1 MKLLTNSK
9 ALTEQLK
16 KISVER
22 SEDLI
27 EYLPYRYESFEY
39 TDEEDVKDR
48 QRIVILGR
56 LVSNP
61 RLYNKGKISLITFH
75 FISVNRKFYSCKMFN
90 RAFYYSSLDLESS
103 FTLTGILDLKK
114 KELNVVSLKKGE
126 IPDDRQLK
134 PVYHLPTGVSSSVY
148 LGLVRRTLERIDEIS
163 GERLPSYLIR
173 KYRLMSHNEAL
184 KVVHFPKS
192 REEIAAGLRTVKFE
206 ECLEYCMKNRI
217 IRIQNKKLVKS
228 SPKPI
233 DTQAINRFIL
243 ALPYKLTKDQTQ
255 AIREIVLDLMSPSLM
270 YRLLQGDVGSGKTIV
285 GIVSLYANFLRGKQG
300 VLLAPTDSL
309 ARQHYENVRSVLEP
323 YGIRCCLLIGDLKA
337 KEKEALKEK
346 VASGKE
352 DVIVGTHS
360 VFSKTVTYA
369 GLGLAIIDE
378 QHRFGVNQRNL
389 LENKGDDVDLLL
401 MSATPIPRTLA
412 LSIYGDLDVSSLTT
426 FPSGEHRVTT
436 RVVGEDSAK
445 ILSLIEYCLEESRQV
460 FIVCPKIAMG
470 NSMQSS
476 EEIYAKFAPVF
487 GEKIALLHGKMPNE
501 EKVSV
506 LDKFKRNEIGVLV
519 STTLIE
525 LGIDIPSAGGMIIYS
540 ANSFGLASLHQ
551 LRGRVGRDG
560 REAYC
565 LLVERD
571 PEEEDCSRLKFLETC
586 TDGFEIAE
594 EDMRRRGPGDFIG
607 IQQSGFPSF
616 NSLNIVKDFRMFET
630 ARNEADAMLKNPD
643 DPEVARYYRFCLNRI
658 LEKEKSLLLDGM

>member
-9 ALTEQLK
+9 TLTEQLK
-16 KISVER
+16 KISIER
-22 SEDLI
+22 SEELI
-27 EYLPYRYESFEY
+27 EYLPYRYESFAY
-39 TDEEDVKDR
+39 TDEDDVKDK

-61 RLYNKGKISLITFH
+61 RVFNKGKISLITFH
-75 FISVNRKFYSCKMFN
+75 FVSVNRKFYSCKIFN
-90 RAFYYSSLDLESS
+90 RSFYFATLDLESS

-114 KELNVVSLKKGE
+114 KELNVVTLKKGE
-126 IPDDRQLK
+126 IPPDQQLK
-134 PVYHLPTGVSSSVY
+134 PVYHLPSGISSSVY
-148 LGLVRRTLERIDEIS
+148 LGLVRRTLERIEEIS
-163 GERLPSYLIR
+163 GERIPSYLIR
-173 KYRLMSHNEAL
+173 KYRLLPHNEAL
-184 KVVHFPKS
+184 KAVHFPKNG
-192 REEIAAGLRTVKFE
+192 EEIASGLRTIKFE
-206 ECLEYCMKNRI
+206 ECLEYCFKNRI
-217 IRIQNKKLVKS
+217 IRNQNKKMIKS
-228 SPKPI
+228 SSKPI
-233 DTQAINRFIL
+233 DTKEINRFIL
-243 ALPYKLTKDQTQ
+243 ELPYKLTKDQIQ
-255 AIREIVLDLMSPSLM
+255 AIREIVLDLIDPSLM

-285 GIVSLYANFLRGKQG
+285 GIASLYANFLRGKQG

-337 KEKEALKEK
+337 KEKHDLKEK
-346 VASGKE
+346 VASGEE

-360 VFSKTVTYA
+360 VFSKTVEYA
-369 GLGLAIIDE
+369 SLGLAIIDE

-389 LENKGDDVDLLL
+389 LENKGEEVDLLL

-412 LSIYGDLDVSSLTT
+412 LSIYGDLDVSSLTS
-426 FPSGEHRVTT
+426 FPNGKHHVTT

-445 ILSLIEYCLEESRQV
+445 ILSLIEYCLDESRQV

-476 EEIYAKFAPVF
+476 EEVYEKFAPVF
-487 GEKIALLHGKMPNE
+487 GDKIALLHGKMPNE
-501 EKVSV
+501 EKVAV
-506 LDKFKRNEIGVLV
+506 LEKFKKNEISILV

-560 REAYC
+560 RDAFC
-565 LLVERD
+565 LLVESD
-571 PEEEDCSRLKFLETC
+571 PEEESCSRLKFLETC
-586 TDGFEIAE
+586 ADGFEIAE
-594 EDMRRRGPGDFIG
+594 EDMKRRGPGDFIG

-616 NSLNIVKDFRMFET
+616 NSLNIVKDFRMFEV
-630 ARNEADAMLKNPD
+630 ARNEVEEMFKNPEN
-643 DPEVARYYRFCLNRI
+643 PEIARYYRFCMNKIR
-658 LEKEKSLLLDGM
+658 EKEKTVLLDGM

>member
-9 ALTEQLK
+9 TLTEQLK
-16 KISVER
+16 KISIER
-22 SEDLI
+22 SEELI
-27 EYLPYRYESFEY
+27 EYLPYRYESFAY
-39 TDEEDVKDR
+39 TDEDDVKDK

-61 RLYNKGKISLITFH
+61 RVFNKGKISLITFH
-75 FISVNRKFYSCKMFN
+75 FVSVNRKFYSCKIFN
-90 RAFYYSSLDLESS
+90 RSFYFATLDLESS

-114 KELNVVSLKKGE
+114 KELNVVTLKKGE
-126 IPDDRQLK
+126 IPPDQQLK
-134 PVYHLPTGVSSSVY
+134 PVYHLPSGISSSVY

-163 GERLPSYLIR
+163 GERIPSYLIR
-173 KYRLMSHNEAL
+173 KYRLLPHNEAL
-184 KVVHFPKS
+184 KAVHFPKNG
-192 REEIAAGLRTVKFE
+192 EEIASGLRTIKFE
-206 ECLEYCMKNRI
+206 ECLEYCFKNRI
-217 IRIQNKKLVKS
+217 IRNQNKKMIKS
-228 SPKPI
+228 SSKPI
-233 DTQAINRFIL
+233 DTKEINRFIL
-243 ALPYKLTKDQTQ
+243 ELPYKLTKDQIQ
-255 AIREIVLDLMSPSLM
+255 AIREIVLDLIDPSLM

-285 GIVSLYANFLRGKQG
+285 GIASLYANFLRGKQG

-337 KEKEALKEK
+337 KEKHDLKEK
-346 VASGKE
+346 VASGEE

-360 VFSKTVTYA
+360 VFSKTVEYA
-369 GLGLAIIDE
+369 SLGLAIIDE

-389 LENKGDDVDLLL
+389 LENKGEEVDLLL

-412 LSIYGDLDVSSLTT
+412 LSIYGDLDVSSLTS
-426 FPSGEHRVTT
+426 FPNGKHHVTT

-445 ILSLIEYCLEESRQV
+445 ILSLIEYCLDESRQV
-460 FIVCPKIAMG
+460 FIVCPKIAVG

-476 EEIYAKFAPVF
+476 EEVYEKFAPVF
-487 GEKIALLHGKMPNE
+487 GDKIALLHGKMPNE
-501 EKVSV
+501 EKVAV
-506 LDKFKRNEIGVLV
+506 LEKFKKNEISILV

-560 REAYC
+560 RDAFC
-565 LLVERD
+565 LLVESD
-571 PEEEDCSRLKFLETC
+571 PEEESCSRLKFLETC
-586 TDGFEIAE
+586 ADGFEIAE
-594 EDMRRRGPGDFIG
+594 EDMKRRGPGDFIG

-616 NSLNIVKDFRMFET
+616 NSLNIVKDFRMFEV
-630 ARNEADAMLKNPD
+630 ARNEVEEMFKNPEN
-643 DPEVARYYRFCLNRI
+643 PEIARYYRFCMNKIR
-658 LEKEKSLLLDGM
+658 EKEKTVLLDGM

>member
-9 ALTEQLK
+9 TLTEQLK
-16 KISVER
+16 KISIER
-22 SEDLI
+22 SEELI
-27 EYLPYRYESFEY
+27 EYLPYRYESFAY
-39 TDEEDVKDR
+39 TDEDDVKDK

-61 RLYNKGKISLITFH
+61 RVFNKGKISLITFH
-75 FISVNRKFYSCKMFN
+75 FVSVNRKFYSCKIFN
-90 RAFYYSSLDLESS
+90 RSFYFATLDLESS

-114 KELNVVSLKKGE
+114 KELNVVTLKKGE
-126 IPDDRQLK
+126 IPPDQQLK
-134 PVYHLPTGVSSSVY
+134 PVYHLPSGISSSVY

-163 GERLPSYLIR
+163 GERIPSYLIR
-173 KYRLMSHNEAL
+173 KYRLLPHNEAL
-184 KVVHFPKS
+184 KAVHFPKNG
-192 REEIAAGLRTVKFE
+192 EEIASGLRTIKFE
-206 ECLEYCMKNRI
+206 ECLEYCFKNRI
-217 IRIQNKKLVKS
+217 IRNQNKKMTKYS
-228 SPKPI
+228 SKPI
-233 DTQAINRFIL
+233 DTKEINRFIL
-243 ALPYKLTKDQTQ
+243 ELPYKLTKDQTQ
-255 AIREIVLDLMSPSLM
+255 AIREIVLDLIDPSLM

-285 GIVSLYANFLRGKQG
+285 GIASLYANFLRGKQG

-337 KEKEALKEK
+337 KEKHDLKEK
-346 VASGKE
+346 VASGEE

-360 VFSKTVTYA
+360 VFSKTVEYA
-369 GLGLAIIDE
+369 SLGLAIIDE

-389 LENKGDDVDLLL
+389 LENKGEEVDLLL

-412 LSIYGDLDVSSLTT
+412 LSIYGDLDVSSLTS
-426 FPSGEHRVTT
+426 FPNGKHHVTT

-445 ILSLIEYCLEESRQV
+445 ILSLIEYCLDESRQV

-476 EEIYAKFAPVF
+476 EEVYEKFAPVF
-487 GEKIALLHGKMPNE
+487 GDKIALLHGKMPNE
-501 EKVSV
+501 EKVAV
-506 LDKFKRNEIGVLV
+506 LEKFKKNEISILV

-560 REAYC
+560 RDAFC
-565 LLVERD
+565 LLVESD
-571 PEEEDCSRLKFLETC
+571 PEEESCSRLKFLETC
-586 TDGFEIAE
+586 ADGFEIAE
-594 EDMRRRGPGDFIG
+594 EDMKRRGPGDFIG

-616 NSLNIVKDFRMFET
+616 NSLNIVKDFRMFEV
-630 ARNEADAMLKNPD
+630 ARNEVEEMFKNPEN
-643 DPEVARYYRFCLNRI
+643 PEIARYYRFCMNKIR
-658 LEKEKSLLLDGM
+658 EKEKTVLLDGM

>member
-9 ALTEQLK
+9 TLTEQLK
-16 KISVER
+16 KISIER
-22 SEDLI
+22 SEELI
-27 EYLPYRYESFEY
+27 EYLPYRYESFAY
-39 TDEEDVKDR
+39 TDEDDVKDK

-61 RLYNKGKISLITFH
+61 RVFNKGKISLITFH
-75 FISVNRKFYSCKMFN
+75 FVSVNRKFYSCKIFN
-90 RAFYYSSLDLESS
+90 RSFYFATLDLESS

-114 KELNVVSLKKGE
+114 KELNVVTLKKGE
-126 IPDDRQLK
+126 IPPDQQLK
-134 PVYHLPTGVSSSVY
+134 PVYHLPSGISSSVY

-163 GERLPSYLIR
+163 GERIPSYLIR
-173 KYRLMSHNEAL
+173 KYRLLPHNEAL
-184 KVVHFPKS
+184 KAVHFPKNG
-192 REEIAAGLRTVKFE
+192 EEIASGLRTIKFE
-206 ECLEYCMKNRI
+206 ECLEYCFKNRI
-217 IRIQNKKLVKS
+217 IRNQNKKMIKS
-228 SPKPI
+228 SSKPI
-233 DTQAINRFIL
+233 DTKEINRFIL
-243 ALPYKLTKDQTQ
+243 ELPYKLTKDQIQ
-255 AIREIVLDLMSPSLM
+255 AIREIVLDLIDPSLM

-285 GIVSLYANFLRGKQG
+285 GIASLYANFLRGKQG

-337 KEKEALKEK
+337 KEKHDLKEK
-346 VASGKE
+346 VASGEE

-360 VFSKTVTYA
+360 VFSKTVEYA
-369 GLGLAIIDE
+369 SLGLAIIDE

-389 LENKGDDVDLLL
+389 LENKGEEVDLLL

-412 LSIYGDLDVSSLTT
+412 LSIYGDLDVSSLTS
-426 FPSGEHRVTT
+426 FPNGKHHVTT

-445 ILSLIEYCLEESRQV
+445 ILSLIEYCLDESRQV

-476 EEIYAKFAPVF
+476 EEVYEKFAPVF
-487 GEKIALLHGKMPNE
+487 GDKIALLHGKMPNE
-501 EKVSV
+501 EKVAV
-506 LDKFKRNEIGVLV
+506 LEKFKKNEISILV

-560 REAYC
+560 RDAFC
-565 LLVERD
+565 LLVESD
-571 PEEEDCSRLKFLETC
+571 PEEESCSRLKFLETC
-586 TDGFEIAE
+586 ADGFEIAE
-594 EDMRRRGPGDFIG
+594 EDMKRRGPGDFIG

-616 NSLNIVKDFRMFET
+616 NSLNIVKDFRMFEV
-630 ARNEADAMLKNPD
+630 ARNEVEEMFKNPEN
-643 DPEVARYYRFCLNRI
+643 PEIARYYRFCMNKIR
-658 LEKEKSLLLDGM
+658 EKEKTVLLDGM